1 MLRPKNC
8 LMAVSS
14 VIIVAFIAVELNVN
28 DIPLLQVILASIV
41 VFLFTGAGNTLNDYL
56 DRDIDRTNHARRPI
70 PRGLVRP
77 KSALAFSG
85 MLFAASVAIS
95 LWLNVY
101 CILIVLVN
109 LGIMLAYELKA
120 KSKGL
125 SGNIMISWLAAS
137 LFLFGGMA
145 IHDQYPEILN
155 VVLIILFLS
164 FFATLGREISKDI
177 QDIKGD
183 VDRRTLPMRIGIRR
197 ARFIAIGCF
206 ILAIGFSPL
215 PFMLEMFGWSYLV
228 IVLMADAIFIYAG
241 ASLKRSPRRASTNAK
256 VAMMVALVAFLLGG
270 LI

>member
-8 LMAVSS
+8 LMATFS
-14 VIIVAFIAVELNVN
+14 VIIVALIAVNLNVN
-28 DIPLLQVILASIV
+28 EMPFLPVVLASIV

-56 DRDIDRTNHARRPI
+56 DRDIDRTNHAKRPI

-77 KSALAFSG
+77 KNALAFSVI
-85 MLFAASVAIS
+85 LFGASVAIS

-101 CILIVLVN
+101 CVIIVLVN

-125 SGNIMISWLAAS
+125 SGNVIISWLAAS

-155 VVLIILFLS
+155 VVLMILFLS

-177 QDIKGD
+177 QDMRGD
-183 VDRRTLPMRIGIRR
+183 VGRRTLPMRIGIGR
-197 ARFIAIGCF
+197 ARSIAIGCF
-206 ILAIGFSPL
+206 VLAIAFSPL
-215 PFMLEMFGWSYLV
+215 PFLLGMFGWSYLF
-228 IVLMADAIFIYAG
+228 IVLIADAIFIYAS

-256 VAMMVALVAFLLGG
+256 VAMMAALVAFLLGG